1 MVVGGE
7 VPVLSSTVSSGGVVG
22 VPGAAQPGNVEYKEY
37 GIILEITPDIQD
49 NDRMHLKLNVE
60 VSDIEEKVTTD
71 YALAYPLTKR
81 TATTELFLNDG
92 ETMAIGGLIKQKTE
106 EDLRKFP
113 WLADLPVLGKFFT
126 QKVTKTGGGQTGGGQ
141 GKRGDVELFITLT
154 PRIVSRDIPKIK
166 EEAKPARVPTQE
178 EVFAKANIPENLVNY
193 TKAVQIKILRAI
205 YFPKIAKDAGWE
217 GNVKLGLRISSE
229 GKLQDAQVMQ
239 TSGYKILDDVALN
252 AAKQQ
257 SPYPPF
263 PPQIESQ
270 EVSVEV
276 PVVFKKD

>member
-1 MVVGGE
+1 M
-7 VPVLSSTVSSGGVVG
+7 
-22 VPGAAQPGNVEYKEY
+22 EYKEY
-37 GIILEITPDIQD
+37 GIILDITPDIQD

-60 VSDIEEKVTTD
+60 VSDIAETPVSTD

-81 TATTELFLNDG
+81 TATTELFLGDG
-92 ETMAIGGLIKQKTE
+92 ETMAIGGLIKQKSE

-113 WLADLPVLGKFFT
+113 WLADLPVLGKFFK
-126 QKVTKTGGGQTGGGQ
+126 QKVTKTGGGTT
-141 GKRGDVELFITLT
+141 KRGDVELFITLT

-166 EEAKPARVPTQE
+166 EEVKPARVPTQE